1 MFDPTPLIEYD
12 AMVRGRILH
21 AIQTVPFLTQPRTV
35 ELQQDALESVFGCLG
50 AGHAFHGFCPDW
62 GIRMLERQA
71 SGALAHLLRRGTGG
85 QRAVRIRSF
94 LEALKVP
101 NLPGLEQLERV
112 QVLAEEDRIDLELR
126 FPPHDC
132 GRRRVVIV
140 EFKLNSTIQPKQLG
154 NYYKSRADYERCCRI
169 ISLDPGIVKGLKGH
183 QHRIW
188 KVLLWRDVWLRF
200 EKTRPL
206 EIDGQ
211 LAAFQSWLWE
221 RIGGLAPRRR

>member
-12 AMVRGRILH
+12 TMVRGRILH
-21 AIQTVPFLTQPRTV
+21 ALHTVPFLTQPRTV

-50 AGHAFHGFCPDW
+50 PGHAFSGFCPDW

-71 SGALAHLLRRGTGG
+71 SGGLAHLLGRGTRG
-85 QRAVRIRSF
+85 QRALRIRSF

-101 NLPGLEQLERV
+101 NLPDNGQLERV
-112 QVLAEEDRIDLELR
+112 QVLAENDRIDLEFR
-126 FPPHDC
+126 FPPDNC

-140 EFKLNSTIQPKQLG
+140 EFKLDSPIQPKQLH
-154 NYYKSRADYERCCRI
+154 NYYQSRTDYERCCRL
-169 ISLDPGIVKGLKGH
+169 ISLDPDITKGLKGH
-183 QHRIW
+183 QHKIW

-211 LAAFQSWLWE
+211 VAAFQSWLWE
-221 RIGGLAPRRR
+221 RIGGLSPRPN